1 MQNTHL
7 GRANIAA
14 TVIADSTSE
23 NNTRLVTLEIE
34 YPRFILAELNTHRML
49 SKNSSSSRAIP
60 VDRMLELQRAQW
72 AQPVEWGKNQA
83 GMQAAELVD
92 ELTAVGCATVWREAR
107 DDMHQRVRELQE
119 YNVHKQVV
127 NRLTEPWQIMKTVI
141 SATEWDNLW
150 LLRCHADAQ
159 PEFQELANTMRR
171 AIDHSKPQTL
181 HPGEWHLPYVEC
193 RDGEYWSGDTHLDL
207 PDAIQ
212 VSVSCC
218 AQVSYRRLDQ
228 TLSKAK
234 QIYQRLIESEP
245 AHMSPTEH
253 QATPINPNPYA
264 EGTEWPWGTTH
275 QTRDGSWWSGNFRG
289 WAQYRHTIE

>member
-1 MQNTHL
+1 MQPTHL
-7 GRANIAA
+7 GRANITA

-49 SKNSSSSRAIP
+49 SKNSASSRAIP
-60 VDRMLELQRAQW
+60 VDRMLELQRLAW

-83 GMQAAELVD
+83 GMQAQELVD
-92 ELTAVGCATVWREAR
+92 EIVAVDCASIWRQAR
-107 DDMHQRVRELQE
+107 DDMHERARELQE
-119 YNVHKQVV
+119 YKVHKQVV

-159 PEFQELANTMRR
+159 PEFQELARTMRR

-181 HPGEWHLPYVEC
+181 RAGEWHLPYVEHW
-193 RDGEYWSGDTHLDL
+193 GGSYWLDDVEL
-207 PDAIQ
+207 TVEDALEL
-212 VSVSCC
+212 SVSCC

-228 TLSKAK
+228 TLVKAK

-245 AHMSPTEH
+245 AHLSPTEH
-253 QATPINPNPYA
+253 QATPIATNPYA
-264 EGTEWPWGTTH
+264 EGTEWPQGTTH
-275 QTRDGSWWSGNFRG
+275 QTRDGSWWSGNFRD
-289 WAQYRHTIE
+289 WAQLRHFK